1 MIITVIQ
8 LSNEEEEEE
17 GEGEEGEEG
26 KEKEKNYLTEWRV
39 FQFSGRVPSS

>member
-8 LSNEEEEEE
+8 LSNEEEK
-17 GEGEEGEEG
+17 EGEEGEEG

-39 FQFSGRVPSS
+39 FQLSGRVPSS